1 LLTKGEARGIGRGMT
16 EVTAFAVAISTLA
29 SAILAAL
36 YFFLRD
42 VPPRPEQQFYRRPGV
57 WNFK

>member
-1 LLTKGEARGIGRGMT
+1 LLTKGEARRIGRGMT

-42 VPPRPEQQFYRRPGV
+42 VPA
-57 WNFK
+57 